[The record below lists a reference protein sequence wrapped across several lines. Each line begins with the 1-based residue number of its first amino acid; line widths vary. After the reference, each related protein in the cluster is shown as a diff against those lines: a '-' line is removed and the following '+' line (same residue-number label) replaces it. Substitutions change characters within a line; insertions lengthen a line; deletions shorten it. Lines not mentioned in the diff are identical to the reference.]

1 MGTDILVNWVN
12 HFQQSSIYREYLV
25 NLPEGLN
32 NPYFLLL
39 IIMGIIIFLLI
50 SVKNWIMTIILNS
63 RNRKRQEAFRKR
75 QDEMN
80 RVQFA
85 EQKME
90 SKHEKTNGE
99 MREIKPSD
107 TSKPSKAPSR
117 TISNAQLLSREEG
130 LYIKEAERLEKP
142 QMMQEVEQYRARID
156 CLPIVEELRKEEKEE
171 DQSSDLTEILTG
183 IENKRENERV
193 LRSFDERNNATKKHN
208 IEVLDQT
215 LKKNL
220 RVEKKE

>member
-12 HFQQSSIYREYLV
+12 HFQKSSIYREYLV

-39 IIMGIIIFLLI
+39 IVMGIIIFLLI

-63 RNRKRQEAFRKR
+63 RNRKRQEALRKR
-75 QDEMN
+75 QYEMN
-80 RVQFA
+80 RVQFT
-85 EQKME
+85 EQEME
-90 SKHEKTNGE
+90 SKHEKTNDE
-99 MREIKPSD
+99 KREIKPSD
-107 TSKPSKAPSR
+107 APIPSKAPSR
-117 TISNAQLLSREEG
+117 TISNAQLLSSEEG

-156 CLPIVEELRKEEKEE
+156 CLPIVEELRKEEKKE
-171 DQSSDLTEILTG
+171 DQFSDLTEILTG

-193 LRSFDERNNATKKHN
+193 LRSFEERNNATKKHN